1 MVAHDFGPLPMAAT
15 NPVLHSNPPNRR
27 RRVRHRIQTP
37 AYASFTAESKSAM
50 LDLHEIV
57 NVSEDG
63 VAIQCST
70 PLEVNRTVELCLDLA
85 ECDDHIYT
93 SAQVVWSDPSG
104 RAGLLFSEL
113 PPVSLFRLREWLFL
127 NAMTGAA
134 ANESALAASTASL
147 QVPTQPNYTDTL
159 AAVTAVQRQVESL
172 GADLPAALQL
182 IAERARNLIRASG
195 AAIALAA
202 DQPDVMDCRA
212 SSGDVAPPIGVRLQV
227 GSGFSGECVKS
238 GMLLRCDDSETDSR
252 VDRESCRALGVRSIL
267 AAPVRVGDKSVGIL
281 EAFAPQPNAFTEN
294 DSRVLHRLADTVVA
308 AFNRSA
314 VAENLPQLRPQPE
327 EPRFTPPGGV
337 LFASTPEE
345 EKKAKQ
351 EGEEKPSHGI
361 SLPRS
366 HLIILLCAAATI
378 ALALGYRLAPWIQAD
393 VAPWLQSK
401 IHARGN
407 SQMQTVLASSRAPK
421 LPSVETASFDQLR
434 QMADNGDPAAQ
445 NALGLRYFQG
455 DPKNQVPQDERQ
467 AFRWFTAAAEGG
479 NLAAQSKLG
488 FLYWSGRGV
497 PKDVN
502 KAYFWTVLA
511 RARGDEGSKDLA
523 AVLASGMTRAQTS
536 SIEQEAEVWLQQHQL
551 ASSKPPA
558 GLALK

>member
-1 MVAHDFGPLPMAAT
+1 MAAT
-15 NPVLHSNPPNRR
+15 IPVLQSQFPNRR

-37 AYASFTAESKSAM
+37 AYASFTAESKSSM
-50 LDLHEIV
+50 LELHEIV

-70 PLEVNRTVELCLDLA
+70 PLEVERSVELCLDLA

-93 SAQVVWSDPSG
+93 TAQVVWTEPSG
-104 RAGLLFSEL
+104 RAGLRFSDL
-113 PPVSLFRLREWLFL
+113 SPVSLFRLREWLFL

-147 QVPTQPNYTDTL
+147 QLPTRPNYTDTL

-172 GADLPAALQL
+172 RADLSAALQL
-182 IAERARNLIRASG
+182 IADRAQNLVRASG
-195 AAIALAA
+195 AAIALAGSE
-202 DQPDVMDCRA
+202 PDVMECRA
-212 SSGDVAPPIGVRLQV
+212 SSGDVAPPVGVRLQV

-238 GMLLRCDDSETDSR
+238 GTLLRCDDSETDSR

-267 AAPVRVGDKSVGIL
+267 AAPVRIAEKSVGIL
-281 EAFAPQPNAFTEN
+281 EVFAGQPNAFTEN
-294 DSRVLHRLADTVVA
+294 DGRVLQRLADTVVA
-308 AFNRSA
+308 AVNRA
-314 VAENLPQLRPQPE
+314 APAENLPSLNPEPE
-327 EPRFTPPGGV
+327 EPRYHPAGGV
-337 LFASTPEE
+337 LFASTPDE
-345 EKKAKQ
+345 EKKAKADQ
-351 EGEEKPSHGI
+351 EEKRSSGI

-366 HLIILLCAAATI
+366 LLYILMSLFATI
-378 ALALGYRLAPWIQAD
+378 ALAMGYVLAPWIQSE
-393 VAPWLQSK
+393 VAPWVQKK
-401 IHARGN
+401 IHAREN
-407 SQMQTVLASSRAPK
+407 SQLQTVLASTQPPK
-421 LPSVETASFDQLR
+421 PAVETASFDQLK
-434 QMADNGDPAAQ
+434 QMAENGDAAAQ

-455 DPKNQVPQDERQ
+455 DEKNRVQQDERQ

-488 FLYWSGRGV
+488 FLYWSGRGA

-523 AVLASGMTRAQTS
+523 AVLASGMTRAQTAA
-536 SIEQEAEVWLQQHQL
+536 IEQQADVWLQQHQL
-551 ASSKPPA
+551 AASKPPA
-558 GLALK
+558 GLALNHQR

>member
-1 MVAHDFGPLPMAAT
+1 MAAT
-15 NPVLHSNPPNRR
+15 NSVLQSNSPNRR

-37 AYASFTAESKSAM
+37 AYASFTAESTSAM

-63 VAIQCST
+63 VAIQCSN
-70 PLEVNRTVELCLDLA
+70 PLEVNRQVELCLDLA

-134 ANESALAASTASL
+134 ANESALASSTASL

-172 GADLPAALQL
+172 SHDLPAALQL

-202 DQPDVMDCRA
+202 NEPDVMDCRA

-238 GMLLRCDDSETDSR
+238 GMLLRCDDSEKDSR

-267 AAPVRVGDKSVGIL
+267 AAPVRLGDKSVGIL
-281 EAFAPQPNAFTEN
+281 EAFAPQANAFTEN
-294 DSRVLHRLADTVVA
+294 DSRVLQRLADTVVA
-308 AFNRSA
+308 AVNRSA
-314 VAENLPQLRPQPE
+314 VAENLPPLRPQPQ

-351 EGEEKPSHGI
+351 QAEEKPSHGI
-361 SLPRS
+361 TLPRS

-378 ALALGYRLAPWIQAD
+378 ALALGYRLAPWIQSD

-401 IHARGN
+401 IHAREHT
-407 SQMQTVLASSRAPK
+407 QMQTVLASSQAPK
-421 LPSVETASFDQLR
+421 LPSVETASFDQLE

-445 NALGLRYFQG
+445 NAIGLRYFQG
-455 DPKNQVPQDERQ
+455 DAKNQVPQDERQ

-523 AVLASGMTRAQTS
+523 AVLASRMTRSQTA
-536 SIEQEAEVWLQQHQL
+536 SIEQQAEVWLQRHQL

>member
-1 MVAHDFGPLPMAAT
+1 
-15 NPVLHSNPPNRR
+15 
-27 RRVRHRIQTP
+27 
-37 AYASFTAESKSAM
+37 
-50 LDLHEIV
+50 
-57 NVSEDG
+57 
-63 VAIQCST
+63 
-70 PLEVNRTVELCLDLA
+70 
-85 ECDDHIYT
+85 
-93 SAQVVWSDPSG
+93 
-104 RAGLLFSEL
+104 
-113 PPVSLFRLREWLFL
+113 
-127 NAMTGAA
+127 MTGAA

-147 QVPTQPNYTDTL
+147 QVPTQPNFTDTL

-238 GMLLRCDDSETDSR
+238 GTLLRCDDSETDSR

-294 DSRVLHRLADTVVA
+294 DSRVLQRLADTVVA

-314 VAENLPQLRPQPE
+314 VAENLPQLRAQPE

-345 EKKAKQ
+345 EKKAKE

-378 ALALGYRLAPWIQAD
+378 ALALGYRLAPWIQSD

>member
-1 MVAHDFGPLPMAAT
+1 MAAT